1 MQSITSSNQRF
12 ESSDLAF
19 CRIANRHHKETKRKH
34 QHRRNR
40 TELAAIAMCGAS
52 AAFILG
58 AVVGLM
64 L

>member
-1 MQSITSSNQRF
+1 MHSVSTNQRL
-12 ESSDLAF
+12 EHSDLAF
-19 CRIANRHHKETKRKH
+19 CRIANRNHKAIKRKR

-40 TELAAIAMCGAS
+40 TELTAFAMCGAS

-58 AVVGLM
+58 VIVGLM